1 MSQSPRTTE
10 TLPRGL
16 IARLAAVEPA
26 PPWGWNAALSTIAVT
41 LIAGLLIVPL
51 FITAWLDVRSITF
64 PLIYLIVGLVM
75 AYWVTST
82 RTEPNERAALHM
94 ETPETPLLFLLFI
107 MIGFA
112 LALDLLSLGVTGN
125 FLPMME
131 LATFDRANAGVID
144 WVLAV
149 GLMVFVQPIAEG
161 LVFFG
166 VLFPLFRSRVG
177 AWLGLALTGFSY
189 GAAHFALYTAGGG
202 SLDAKTLIW
211 YGLVLPSLHGLILAG
226 VRAHTRSTR
235 AAIFAHAAFGLFAVL
250 KLFAITG

>member
-1 MSQSPRTTE
+1 MSQPPRTTE
-10 TLPRGL
+10 TLPHGL

-26 PPWGWNAALSTIAVT
+26 PPWGWNAALSTLAVT

-82 RTEPNERAALHM
+82 RAAPALRM
-94 ETPETPLLFLLFI
+94 QTPETPLLFLLFI

-112 LALDLLSLGVTGN
+112 LTLDLLSLGVTGN

-131 LATFDRANAGVID
+131 LATFDRANAGAFD

-149 GLMVFVQPIAEG
+149 ALMVFVQPIGES

-166 VLFPLFRSRVG
+166 VLFPLFRSRFG
-177 AWLGLALTGFSY
+177 AWIGLALSGFSY
-189 GAAHFALYTAGGG
+189 GAVHFALYTAGGG
-202 SLDAKTLIW
+202 ALDTGTLVW
-211 YGLVLPSLHGLILAG
+211 YGLILPMLHGLILAG

-235 AAIFAHAAFGLFAVL
+235 AVIYAHAAFGLFAVL

>member
-1 MSQSPRTTE
+1 MMSQTE

-16 IARLAAVEPA
+16 IARLAAVESA
-26 PPWGWNAALSTIAVT
+26 PPWGWNAALSTIAVM

-82 RTEPNERAALHM
+82 RAAPEDRAALRM
-94 ETPETPLLFLLFI
+94 QTPNAPLLFLLFI
-107 MIGFA
+107 MIGVA
-112 LALDLLSLGVTGN
+112 LTLDLLSLGVTGN

-131 LATFDRANAGVID
+131 LATFDRINAGILD

-149 GLMVFVQPIAEG
+149 ALMAFVQPISEG
-161 LVFFG
+161 LVFYG
-166 VLFPLFRSRVG
+166 VLFPLFRSRFG
-177 AWLGLALTGFSY
+177 AWIGLVLSGLSY
-189 GAAHFALYTAGGG
+189 GAAHFALYAAGGG
-202 SLDAKTLIW
+202 ALDMKTLIW
-211 YGLVLPSLHGLILAG
+211 YGLILPILHGLILAG
-226 VRAHTRSTR
+226 VRAYTRSTR
-235 AAIFAHAAFGLFAVL
+235 AVIYAHAAFGLFAVL